1 MKYILSSV
9 FILFTAGCSQTP
21 FVGQE
26 QAEINNSVAA
36 HTEVIDPD
44 VITAE
49 NIPQQK
55 LVDAVQEAIAKSDYR
70 LYATTGRSTTFPGIN
85 SVYFKEVST
94 LCGKKFMSGTGD
106 VIRSPEQRVE
116 RKKLLDYMGTF
127 NQQMIIICR
136 KQK

>member
-1 MKYILSSV
+1 MKYILSLV
-9 FILFTAGCSQTP
+9 FMLFVAGCSQMP
-21 FVGQE
+21 LAEKGQTE
-26 QAEINNSVAA
+26 VNSAA
-36 HTEVIDPD
+36 NVEVIDPD

-55 LVDAVQEAIAKSDYR
+55 LVDAVKNAIAKGDYR

-85 SVYFKEVST
+85 AIYFKEVST

-116 RKKLLDYMGTF
+116 RKKRLDYMGTF